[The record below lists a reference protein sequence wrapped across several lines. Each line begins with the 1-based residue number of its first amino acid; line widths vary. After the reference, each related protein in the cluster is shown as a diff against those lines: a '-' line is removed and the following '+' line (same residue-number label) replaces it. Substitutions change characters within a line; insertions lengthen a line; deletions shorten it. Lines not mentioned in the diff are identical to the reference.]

1 MAPAARQGDAVLG
14 TDIHIVLVPTP
25 GGPVATP
32 TPFPFSA
39 KITEGCST
47 NVLIG
52 GQQAAIV
59 GSTTENE
66 PSHVPASGTFSVPPT
81 NRGTVMSGS
90 PTVLIN
96 GKPAA
101 RAGDQVMTCND
112 PAPAPT
118 GVIEAVNT
126 VIIGP

>member
-1 MAPAARQGDAVLG
+1 MLG

-39 KITEGCST
+39 KITDGCST

-59 GSTTENE
+59 GSTTENQ
-66 PSHVPASGTFSVPPT
+66 PSHVPVSGTFSVPPT

-112 PAPAPT
+112 PVPAPT

-126 VIIGP
+126 VLIGP